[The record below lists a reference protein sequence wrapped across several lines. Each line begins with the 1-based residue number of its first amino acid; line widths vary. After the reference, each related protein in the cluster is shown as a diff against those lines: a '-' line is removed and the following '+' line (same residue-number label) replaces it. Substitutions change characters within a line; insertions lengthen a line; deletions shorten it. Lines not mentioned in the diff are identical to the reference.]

1 MPAAVRFAT
10 TTAGSALGSR
20 RRGLGTGV
28 AGTTEDAIGVET
40 AAAVLLAAASKART
54 LSAMAASLSPIF
66 SIVLKIS
73 PVRLDPEKLSK
84 LRKRLS
90 KFYGTR
96 YKNLHRYLR
105 ILRYVNWWIFLDSIL
120 KIIPRKLAIKKHLV
134 KIYTQIQ
141 DRTFRTEKHSEKAGI
156 ASKCNEN
163 E

>member
-54 LSAMAASLSPIF
+54 LLAIAASLSPIF
-66 SIVLKIS
+66 SIVLKKS

-84 LRKRLS
+84 IR
-90 KFYGTR
+90 
-96 YKNLHRYLR
+96 
-105 ILRYVNWWIFLDSIL
+105 
-120 KIIPRKLAIKKHLV
+120 
-134 KIYTQIQ
+134 
-141 DRTFRTEKHSEKAGI
+141 
-156 ASKCNEN
+156 
-163 E
+163 

>member
-1 MPAAVRFAT
+1 LA
-10 TTAGSALGSR
+10 
-20 RRGLGTGV
+20 
-28 AGTTEDAIGVET
+28 AGTAAT
-40 AAAVLLAAASKART
+40 AAAVLLAAANNALTR
-54 LSAMAASLSPIF
+54 SAIADSLSPIL
-66 SIVLKIS
+66 SIFLKIL
-73 PVRLDPEKLSK
+73 PVCLDPEKPSK
-84 LRKRLS
+84 MRKRLS

-120 KIIPRKLAIKKHLV
+120 KINPRKQAIKKQLV